1 MRMSHI
7 MILKFCRLSWVVCTV
22 PCWSSCASH
31 RDMNNLNIN
40 TNMEN
45 NNSITDGGGGR
56 LWTKMGAGE
65 GGILN
70 FVSLVLVDQ
79 QHLVV

>member
-1 MRMSHI
+1 MMRMSHI

-45 NNSITDGGGGR
+45 NNSITDGGGG
-56 LWTKMGAGE
+56 A
-65 GGILN
+65 
-70 FVSLVLVDQ
+70 LVDENGSRGGWHSQ
-79 QHLVV
+79 FRIFGPG

>member
-1 MRMSHI
+1 MMRMSHI

-45 NNSITDGGGGR
+45 NNSITDGGGG
-56 LWTKMGAGE
+56 A
-65 GGILN
+65 
-70 FVSLVLVDQ
+70 LVDENGGRGGGHSQ
-79 QHLVV
+79 FRIFGPG